1 RRLEC
6 GLRGRRADSRSCDLG
21 FRGDP
26 GDRYLVVR
34 RPCRA
39 PLPRSHPD
47 GARDRDR
54 GGGPDRRRVSRRRAA
69 ATPGA
74 RRRSL
79 LRHVT
84 YGVPRLSPL
93 ALGCGAGRTGGPP
106 LGPLAREEAAMM
118 GFFFRLLITA
128 LGLWAATKIVPGVQ
142 INGWGNL
149 LVAALLLG
157 IVNAVIRPVILILT
171 LPLTVLTL
179 GLFILVVNGISLSVV
194 AWLMPGFTL
203 SGLGSAILGSVIVGL
218 TSWFASTFVGGS
230 GRIERYRRRIEVTGG
245 SRRLD

>member
-1 RRLEC
+1 
-6 GLRGRRADSRSCDLG
+6 
-21 FRGDP
+21 
-26 GDRYLVVR
+26 
-34 RPCRA
+34 
-39 PLPRSHPD
+39 
-47 GARDRDR
+47 
-54 GGGPDRRRVSRRRAA
+54 
-69 ATPGA
+69 
-74 RRRSL
+74 
-79 LRHVT
+79 
-84 YGVPRLSPL
+84 
-93 ALGCGAGRTGGPP
+93 
-106 LGPLAREEAAMM
+106 M
-118 GFFFRLLITA
+118 GFFFRLVITA
-128 LGLWAATKIVPGVQ
+128 LGLWAATKLIPGVQ

-218 TSWFASTFVGGS
+218 TSWCASTFVGGS